1 MLAPYRVFRIDEDSC
16 TFGMVTT
23 KGEYKPKSN
32 FTMRLEC
39 FVEAGA
45 STGYFVW
52 VKRKSDGQET

>member
-1 MLAPYRVFRIDEDSC
+1 
-16 TFGMVTT
+16 MVTT

-32 FTMRLEC
+32 FTMRFEC

-52 VKRKSDGQET
+52 VKKKSNGQEKWASYKFPLHNW